1 MRRKKITPSRV
12 FVFLLLAATAVVTL
26 APFVYM
32 VITTFKEK
40 SEYLV
45 NMFGMPENFS
55 FKNYKI
61 IFENYD
67 VLRMNLNSFK
77 VVIIS
82 VLGTLLITSMAGYA
96 LAKLDFKGKKLLYA
110 LIAFCMIMPGQVLM
124 IPVYHILTKLHLIN
138 SLVGLVL
145 IYMTSSIPFATF
157 LFVANCL
164 GIPDGVIEAAK
175 IEGAGFVRIYTA
187 IVLPLLRPTLAAVAI
202 LNFISYWNELFWAM
216 ILVQKES
223 ERTLTVGLVSLT
235 GRFGSNTPLV
245 YTGLFINCIPIIVI
259 FFIFQKQLIKGTSAG
274 ALK

>member
-1 MRRKKITPSRV
+1 
-12 FVFLLLAATAVVTL
+12 
-26 APFVYM
+26 
-32 VITTFKEK
+32 
-40 SEYLV
+40 
-45 NMFGMPENFS
+45 
-55 FKNYKI
+55 
-61 IFENYD
+61 
-67 VLRMNLNSFK
+67 
-77 VVIIS
+77 
-82 VLGTLLITSMAGYA
+82 MAGYA

-145 IYMTSSIPFATF
+145 IYITSSIPFATF
-157 LFVANCL
+157 LFAANCL

-187 IVLPLLRPTLAAVAI
+187 IILPLLRPTLAAVAI

>member
-12 FVFLLLAATAVVTL
+12 FVFLLLAATAVVTV
-26 APFVYM
+26 APFIYM

-67 VLRMNLNSFK
+67 VLQMNLNSFK
-77 VVIIS
+77 VVIIA

-145 IYMTSSIPFATF
+145 IYITSSIPFATF
-157 LFVANCL
+157 LFAANCL

-187 IVLPLLRPTLAAVAI
+187 IILPLLRPTLAAVAI

>member
-157 LFVANCL
+157 LFAANCL

>member
-26 APFVYM
+26 APFIYM

-55 FKNYKI
+55 LKNYKI

-157 LFVANCL
+157 LFAANCL

>member
-12 FVFLLLAATAVVTL
+12 FVFLLLAVTAVVTL

-55 FKNYKI
+55 LKNYKI

-67 VLRMNLNSFK
+67 VLQMNLNSFK
-77 VVIIS
+77 VVIIA

-145 IYMTSSIPFATF
+145 IYITSSIPFATF
-157 LFVANCL
+157 LFAANCL

-187 IVLPLLRPTLAAVAI
+187 IILPLLRPTLAAVAI

>member
-12 FVFLLLAATAVVTL
+12 FVFLLLAVTAVVTL
-26 APFVYM
+26 APFIYM

-67 VLRMNLNSFK
+67 VLQMNLNSFK

-96 LAKLDFKGKKLLYA
+96 LAKLNFKGKKLLYA

-145 IYMTSSIPFATF
+145 IYITSSIPFATF
-157 LFVANCL
+157 LFAANCM

-245 YTGLFINCIPIIVI
+245 YTGLFINCIPIIII